1 MSTQSSQVS
10 GALDAEYWNSPAV
23 RPWIDHQERN
33 DAFLRPV
40 LERLIAAADAKPGH
54 YVVDIGCGCGATTLE
69 LAARV
74 GPEGEVLGID
84 VSEAMV
90 KRARELAPEELPAR
104 FIYADAMTYGLPPG
118 EIDVVASQFGVMFF
132 ADPVQAFTNL
142 RAGMKAGGRLVFASW
157 REAKAN
163 EWVVVPMRAARKHAP
178 ALPET
183 SPETP
188 GPFAFADGSRVQ
200 RILSE
205 AGFVDIDLS
214 EHDLVLDVATGQG
227 LDAAVTGAL
236 TIGPT
241 ARLLRDV
248 PDATREAAVGEIRA
262 AFEGYADG
270 DRVPLGAA
278 VWIVTARNPAAS

>member
-1 MSTQSSQVS
+1 MSTQSSQFP
-10 GALDAEYWNSPAV
+10 GALDADYWNSPAV

-40 LERLIAAADAKPGH
+40 SERLIAAAGARPGE
-54 YVVDIGCGCGATTLE
+54 YVIDIGCGCGSTTFE

-90 KRARELAPEELPAR
+90 RRARELAPEDLSAR
-104 FIYADAMTYGLPPG
+104 FVYADAMTYGLPPG
-118 EIDVVASQFGVMFF
+118 EIDVVASRFGVMFF

-142 RAGMKAGGRLVFASW
+142 RAGMKPGGRLVFASW

-183 SPETP
+183 APETP
-188 GPFAFADGSRVQ
+188 GPFAFADEARVR
-200 RILSE
+200 RILDE
-205 AGFVDIDLS
+205 AGFADIDLI
-214 EHDLVLDVATGQG
+214 EQDLELDVATGQG

-248 PDATREAAVGEIRA
+248 PEETREAAVAEIRTA
-262 AFEGYADG
+262 LADHAVG

-278 VWIVTARNPAAS
+278 VWIVTARNPG